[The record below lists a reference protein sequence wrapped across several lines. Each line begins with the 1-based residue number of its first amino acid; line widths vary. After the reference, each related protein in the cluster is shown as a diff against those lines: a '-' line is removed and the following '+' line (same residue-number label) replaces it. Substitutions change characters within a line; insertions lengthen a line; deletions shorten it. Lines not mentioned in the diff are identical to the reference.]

1 MTWANKILNYNRALA
16 YKGKL
21 PRGINIMNPYAESI
35 AALEASDAFY
45 LKYYNDHQPRK
56 LILGINPGRHGAGAT
71 GIPFTD
77 PKRLVDIVNINWNGA
92 LSHEPSSVYVY
103 DMIEAYGGSEAFY
116 GQYFIN
122 SVSPLGFTIRKNG
135 KEVNYNYY
143 DSPQLQKMVMPF
155 ILSNLETL
163 RAMDF
168 DMETV
173 YCLGVRNAKCLAEIN
188 ARAKVIGS
196 IVPLEH
202 PRFIMQYKL
211 RSKEDYIQKYLSAL
225 LPHNRT
231 TELPH

>member
-1 MTWANKILNYNRALA
+1 MTIADKILAYNRALSFD
-16 YKGKL
+16 GKL
-21 PRGINIMNPYAESI
+21 PRGISIMNPYAES
-35 AALEASDAFY
+35 AVALEASDAFY
-45 LKYYNDHQPRK
+45 LKYYNDHVPRK
-56 LILGINPGRHGAGAT
+56 LVLGINPGRHGAGAT

-77 PKRLVDIVNINWNGA
+77 PKRLADIVKIPWNGPI
-92 LSHEPSSVYVY
+92 SHEPSSVFIY
-103 DMIEAYGGSEAFY
+103 DMIAAYGGAEAFY
-116 GQYFIN
+116 GRYFIN

-143 DSPQLQKMVMPF
+143 DSPELLKKTLPF

-188 ARAKVIGS
+188 ARVKVIGS

-202 PRFIMQYKL
+202 PRYIMQYKL
-211 RSKEDYIQKYLSAL
+211 RSKEDYIRKYLEAL
-225 LPHNRT
+225 
-231 TELPH
+231 

>member
-1 MTWANKILNYNRALA
+1 MAYNRGLA
-16 YKGKL
+16 FNGKL
-21 PRGINIMNPYAESI
+21 PRSVSIMNPYAENPV
-35 AALEASDAFY
+35 ALEASDAFY
-45 LKYYNDHQPRK
+45 VKYYNDDKPRK

-77 PKRLVDIVNINWNGA
+77 PKRLADIVKIPWNGA
-92 LSHEPSSVYVY
+92 ISHEPSSVYVY
-103 DMIEAYGGSEAFY
+103 DMIEAYGGPEAFY

-122 SVSPLGFTIRKNG
+122 SVSPLGFTIMKNG

-143 DSPQLQKMVMPF
+143 DSPELQKRVMPF

-188 ARAKVIGS
+188 ARAKVFGS

-202 PRFIMQYKL
+202 PRYIMQYKL
-211 RSKEDYIQKYLSAL
+211 RSKEAYIQKYLSVL
-225 LPHNRT
+225 LPH
-231 TELPH
+231 

>member
-1 MTWANKILNYNRALA
+1 MTIADKILAYNRALSFD
-16 YKGKL
+16 GKL
-21 PRGINIMNPYAESI
+21 PRGISIMNPYAES
-35 AALEASDAFY
+35 AVALEASDAFY
-45 LKYYNDHQPRK
+45 LKYYNDHVPRK
-56 LILGINPGRHGAGAT
+56 LVLGINPGRHGAGAT

-77 PKRLVDIVNINWNGA
+77 PKRLVDIVKIPWNGA
-92 LSHEPSSVYVY
+92 ISHEPSSVFIY
-103 DMIEAYGGSEAFY
+103 DMITAYGGAEAFY
-116 GQYFIN
+116 GRYFIN
-122 SVSPLGFTIRKNG
+122 SVSPLGFTIQKNG

-143 DSPQLQKMVMPF
+143 DSPVLLKKALPF

-188 ARAKVIGS
+188 ARAKIIGS

-211 RSKEDYIQKYLSAL
+211 RSKEDYIRKYLEAL
-225 LPHNRT
+225 LPH
-231 TELPH
+231 